1 MNIQLLAPALMIQS
15 LFSDFKTLVI
25 IGIII
30 GLTTCFALLFK
41 FISRR
46 KINRLIATKHI
57 DPTSY
62 LFATKLITAIIFII
76 GISFALVQIPEMKIL
91 GHSILAGAGI
101 LSLIAGLASQ
111 QALSNIMSGFLIVL
125 FKPFKLN
132 DRITFNDTYT
142 GIVEEINLRQVVLRD
157 IENNRIVVPNSVIS
171 SNVIVNS
178 NLNDSKVC
186 KIIEIGIGYTADI
199 GKALQ
204 IMEEEVLKHPLHI
217 DIRTPEEKENNVPE
231 VVSRVTALENSAV
244 KLSVWAYSDH
254 MLNGFTMY
262 CDLLRS
268 IKERFDQENIE
279 IPYKYQNV
287 IIKKTE

>member
-1 MNIQLLAPALMIQS
+1 
-15 LFSDFKTLVI
+15 
-25 IGIII
+25 
-30 GLTTCFALLFK
+30 
-41 FISRR
+41 
-46 KINRLIATKHI
+46 
-57 DPTSY
+57 
-62 LFATKLITAIIFII
+62 
-76 GISFALVQIPEMKIL
+76 MKIL

-217 DIRTPEEKENNVPE
+217 DIRTPEEKGNNVPE